1 MCSAFFFTLF
11 CLKGKSLLILFLC
24 LVFTVPG
31 SIHLLQRVCFRSL
44 LCCQIPFPAAPSS
57 SSVSQLTSVGEHPS
71 HAQAHLSS
79 HPSKMSGGDTKSA
92 WHEHRGGSQ
101 CKRQRTLSHLSSR
114 DERHLEWGVRG
125 LHQQPQIQGGAWTF
139 SCHPRLCETQAP
151 ILQDP
156 APQRASGQVMPCL

>member
-1 MCSAFFFTLF
+1 ML
-11 CLKGKSLLILFLC
+11 CLLLHLILPKGKEPFNPISLLGFHSAWQHTPASTC
-24 LVFTVPG
+24 
-31 SIHLLQRVCFRSL
+31 VCQEPSL
-44 LCCQIPFPAAPSS
+44 LSESFPCC
-57 SSVSQLTSVGEHPS
+57 SQLTSVGEHPS

-92 WHEHRGGSQ
+92 WHKHRGGSQ